1 MRTQDPNENTAEQPA
16 EDKPSP
22 AAETAPELPPSPSTP
37 PAEVPAAPRPKSPA
51 QARADELQGAYAE
64 FLVHRG
70 ESRVCDIAFAGAAPD
85 DRMVWHCFSHKETW
99 ETLGGAAKPRE
110 CPAVTPKPDET
121 MLG

>member
-1 MRTQDPNENTAEQPA
+1 MDTQDPNENGVTAE
-16 EDKPSP
+16 
-22 AAETAPELPPSPSTP
+22 PPV
-37 PAEVPAAPRPKSPA
+37 ADQDLPAAPQPKSPA
-51 QARADELQGAYAE
+51 QARADELRDAYAD

-70 ESRVCDIAFAGAAPD
+70 ESQSCDIAFAGPTPD